1 MTLPEGWVA
10 TTIESLAA
18 HEQRSIT
25 DGPFGSALKSDHYT
39 DLGIRVIRL
48 NNIGPGNFIDDDAAF
63 ISLERFQELQAHE
76 AKEGDFVTAALGE
89 PLGRTCI
96 IPNKVGTAIVKAD
109 CFRTRVHP
117 DIDKK
122 YILAVI
128 NSPNVRKSFAERGRG
143 IGRVRI
149 NLQVYRS
156 TIVPVAPVAEQ
167 RRIVAKLDALT
178 ARLARTRRE
187 LERVVT
193 LRTKLRQSI
202 LARAFSGELTAA
214 WRKQEGSADVDW
226 QTCPLSEIADVQGGI
241 QVGKKRPAD
250 AVLVEVPY
258 LRVAN
263 VQRGWLR
270 LDEIKTLAVT
280 AEERDRLVLKDGDIL
295 MNEGGD
301 RDKLGRGWVWRDQ
314 VPGCIHQN
322 HVFRV
327 RLKDPDFPP
336 EFVSHYAN
344 EFGQPYFIDQ
354 GTQTTNLAS
363 ISKRRVMALP
373 VPVPPVSE
381 AKEIVRLITN
391 AFARA
396 DRVEAEAARA
406 RALLDRLEGAI
417 LAKAFRGEL
426 VPQDPN
432 DEPASV
438 LLDRI
443 RAERAATPKPKR
455 GRARKAVG

>member
-1 MTLPEGWVA
+1 MTLPEGWVE

-109 CFRTRVHP
+109 CFRTRAHS
-117 DIDKK
+117 DIDKN

-128 NSPNVRKSFAERGRG
+128 NSPNVRKYFAERGRG

-178 ARLARTRRE
+178 GYLVRARAELDRVGGFVQRLRIVALARLWSSTKRQ
-187 LERVVT
+187 T
-193 LRTKLRQSI
+193 LTGL
-202 LARAFSGELTAA
+202 LAEPIRNGLSVA
-214 WRKQEGSADVDW
+214 GSD
-226 QTCPLSEIADVQGGI
+226 QPPGQ
-241 QVGKKRPAD
+241 PA
-250 AVLVEVPY
+250 
-258 LRVAN
+258 
-263 VQRGWLR
+263 LR
-270 LDEIKTLAVT
+270 LSALRGATVNLSDVRYIPIAP
-280 AEERDRLVLKDGDIL
+280 DRADKYRIEAGDIL
-295 MNEGGD
+295 VSRGNGTLSLVGKASRVGEASGEYPIFPDTAFRLRPDPSFVCSEWLLYVWNSPDVRRQIESVARTTAGIWKISQ
-301 RDKLGRGWVWRDQ
+301 RDLAQIQIPVASLEDQ
-314 VPGCIHQN
+314 RRMAAAI
-322 HVFRV
+322 
-327 RLKDPDFPP
+327 
-336 EFVSHYAN
+336 
-344 EFGQPYFIDQ
+344 
-354 GTQTTNLAS
+354 S
-363 ISKRRVMALP
+363 I
-373 VPVPPVSE
+373 
-381 AKEIVRLITN
+381 

-396 DRVEAEAARA
+396 DRLETEAARA
-406 RALLDRLEGAI
+406 RVLLDRLEAAI
-417 LAKAFRGEL
+417 LARAFRGQL

-443 RAERAATPKPKR
+443 RAERAAAPKPKR